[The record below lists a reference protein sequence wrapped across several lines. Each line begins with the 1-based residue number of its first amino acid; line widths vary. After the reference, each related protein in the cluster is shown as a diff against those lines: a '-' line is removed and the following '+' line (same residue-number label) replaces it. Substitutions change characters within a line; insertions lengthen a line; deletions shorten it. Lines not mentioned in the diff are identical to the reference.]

1 MVSPTEKQTGA
12 NVMSRATAL
21 LPMIAELK
29 QHITLSTTPVSQYYQ
44 ANRWQEER
52 SWVDANYYQQPDVYA
67 GFYEVVE
74 IGNGGRELLLID
86 CDGRKFCVHQDHA
99 SIVVG

>member
-1 MVSPTEKQTGA
+1 
-12 NVMSRATAL
+12 MSRATAL

-29 QHITLSTTPVSQYYQ
+29 QHIILSTTPVSKYYQ

-52 SWVDANYYQQPDVYA
+52 SWVDQSYHQTPDVYA
-67 GFYEVVE
+67 GYYEVAE
-74 IGNGGRELLLID
+74 IGNGGRELLLKD
-86 CDGRKFCVHQDHA
+86 SDGRLFCVHQDHA